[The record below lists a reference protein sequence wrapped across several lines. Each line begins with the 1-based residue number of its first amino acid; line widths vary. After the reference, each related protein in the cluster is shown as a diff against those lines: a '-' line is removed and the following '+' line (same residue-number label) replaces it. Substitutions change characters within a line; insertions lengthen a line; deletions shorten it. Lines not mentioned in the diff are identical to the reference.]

1 MKTKLFFAALLIG
14 AISLPVMSQTPVET
28 KAKVDI
34 QLSPNNQ
41 IRIWYLDAQNEKVN
55 VKIYDQQGELVDT
68 RRFQCTGNMKIYY
81 DLSQLT
87 DGDYLISVCNKKTP
101 VCTEKVTIANG
112 KLACMPIPVDVNMLN
127 LADNK

>member
-14 AISLPVMSQTPVET
+14 AMSLPVMSQTTVET
-28 KAKVDI
+28 NAKVDI

-41 IRIWYLDAQNEKVN
+41 IRIWYLDVQNEKVN
-55 VKIYDQQGELVDT
+55 IKIYDQLGELVDV
-68 RRFQCTGNMKIYY
+68 RPFKCAGNMKIYY
-81 DLSQLT
+81 DLSLLD

-112 KLACMPIPVDVNMLN
+112 KLAYQPIPVDVNTQN
-127 LADNK
+127 IADNK